1 MRTASIP
8 NMQSILLN
16 VDSYKVSMWKQ
27 NPPGVKKVYSYVES
41 RGGRYPRTV
50 FFGLQSFIKEYLL
63 TPFTQA
69 DLDFADKFWTAHG
82 EPFNYDGW
90 KYILDVHG
98 GYLPLAISAPEEGTV
113 IPYKNV
119 LATVVN
125 TDDNVPWLTTWVETA
140 MLRAIWY
147 GTTVA
152 SQSWTIKQIIVE
164 YLEKSGTPE
173 SIGYKCHDFGARG
186 VSSFESAGLG
196 ACAHLVNFSGT
207 DTVTGLLYAH
217 AYYGADLATTAHSIP
232 ASEHSVITVWG
243 REQERDAYANI
254 IKQFNKPG
262 ALFAC
267 VSDSYDIYAACKM
280 WGSLKP
286 ELEAGGGT
294 LVIRPDSGDPLVV
307 LPKMLAILEQEFGV
321 TKNSK
326 GYKIL
331 NTVRLLWGDGIDEL
345 SIRSI
350 LRTVVDLHGF
360 SADNI
365 AFGMGGKLL
374 QIVDRDTNKFAMK
387 ASAALIGDTWIDVFK
402 DPVTDQ
408 GKSSKKGR
416 VDLYKDI
423 KGEYY
428 TSISDPTLDSE
439 LQLVFRDG
447 TLFRDMQFEQVRT
460 NSNQI

>member
-1 MRTASIP
+1 MK
-8 NMQSILLN
+8 SILLN

-27 NPPGVKKVYSYVES
+27 HPPGTKKVYSYVES
-41 RGGRYPRTV
+41 RGGRYTNTV
-50 FFGLQSFIKEYLL
+50 FFGLQTFVKEYLL

-69 DLDFADKFWTAHG
+69 DLDFANKFWTAHG

-152 SQSWTIKQIIVE
+152 SQSWTIKQIILD

-173 SIGYKCHDFGARG
+173 SIGYKLHDFGSRG

-207 DTVTGLLYAH
+207 DTATGLLYAH
-217 AYYGADLATTAHSIP
+217 VYYGADLATTAHSIP
-232 ASEHSVITVWG
+232 ASEHSTITSWG
-243 REQERDAYANI
+243 RDNERDAYANI

-267 VSDSYDIYAACKM
+267 VSDSYDIYAACRM
-280 WGSLKP
+280 WGSLKS

-294 LVIRPDSGDPLVV
+294 LVIRPDSGDPLDV
-307 LPKMLAILEQEFGV
+307 LPKMLTILEKEFGV

-326 GYKIL
+326 GYKVL

-387 ASAALIGDTWIDVFK
+387 ASAALIGDDWVDVFK

-408 GKSSKKGR
+408 GKSSKKGL
-416 VDLYKDI
+416 VTLYKGADGKYFTALI
-423 KGEYY
+423 
-428 TSISDPTLDSE
+428 DPLYESE

-447 TLFRDMQFEQVRT
+447 VLMRDMDLERVRA
-460 NSNQI
+460 NSDKR